1 MLHGPRL
8 DLRARKEE
16 DVAVLHADLYDDV
29 ETRSRTDGSAWRP
42 RPVASSP
49 YNPVE
54 PTEKVSDFTVVE
66 RATGEVVGATLLW
79 WIDTHNRSAHIGVGL
94 RPAWRGKGYGTEIVT
109 ILCRYAF
116 TVLGLHRLQIE
127 TLADNDAM
135 IATAKAAGFQLEGT
149 TRQSSWVLGGFR
161 DDVVFGLL
169 AEDWI
174 DPAAPR

>member
-1 MLHGPRL
+1 
-8 DLRARKEE
+8 
-16 DVAVLHADLYDDV
+16 
-29 ETRSRTDGSAWRP
+29 
-42 RPVASSP
+42 
-49 YNPVE
+49 
-54 PTEKVSDFTVVE
+54 
-66 RATGEVVGATLLW
+66 
-79 WIDTHNRSAHIGVGL
+79 VGL